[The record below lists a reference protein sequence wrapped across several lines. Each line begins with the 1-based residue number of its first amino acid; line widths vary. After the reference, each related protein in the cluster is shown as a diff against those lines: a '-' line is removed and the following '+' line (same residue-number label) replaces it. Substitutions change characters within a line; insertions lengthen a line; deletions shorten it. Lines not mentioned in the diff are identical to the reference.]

1 LLSVVHPSIGVAVAA
16 TPPNQDRRR
25 AFHVAK
31 FKPPHPLRNPI
42 RAQRMAAPATRSLP
56 DPSKSWTASATIQAV
71 GVDERQRDR
80 TMNQMFSAPVG
91 HTALQPRHDWQRAEA
106 QALYDLPFADLM
118 FQAQSVHR
126 ANFDPNHV
134 ETASLLSIKTGGC
147 AEDCGYCSQS
157 AKYETDVKATKLMD
171 RDTVVATAQRAKEA
185 GASRFCMAAA
195 WRNPKDKDLDRVCE
209 MVSAVK
215 QVGLET
221 CATLG
226 MLTPDQAQRLQDAG
240 LDFYNH
246 NVDTS
251 PEFYSKIITTRTMED
266 RIETLA
272 HARHAGL
279 KVCSGGI
286 VGMGEQVEDRL
297 GMLMLL
303 ANMPHHPESVPI
315 NMWQEVK
322 GVPVNDTAERPD
334 PIALVRMIA
343 AARIMMPQSVVRLSA
358 GRQYMTDEL
367 QALCFLAGANSIF
380 IGDVLLTTK
389 NPQINRDA
397 ALLDSLGIS
406 SALDNVKTPAN
417 PA

>member
-1 LLSVVHPSIGVAVAA
+1 MNMISAVHVTHSG
-16 TPPNQDRRR
+16 
-25 AFHVAK
+25 
-31 FKPPHPLRNPI
+31 
-42 RAQRMAAPATRSLP
+42 
-56 DPSKSWTASATIQAV
+56 SAT
-71 GVDERQRDR
+71 E
-80 TMNQMFSAPVG
+80 
-91 HTALQPRHDWQRAEA
+91 PRHDWQRAQA
-106 QALYDLPFADLM
+106 QALYDLPFSDLI

-126 ANFDPNHV
+126 GHFDPNHV

-147 AEDCGYCSQS
+147 PEDCGYCSQS
-157 AKYETDVKATKLMD
+157 AKYDTDVSATKLMD
-171 RDTVVATAQRAKEA
+171 RDTVVATAQRAKAA

-215 QVGLET
+215 ELGLET

-226 MLTPDQAQRLQDAG
+226 MLTGEQARRLQDAG

-251 PEFYSKIITTRTMED
+251 PEFYSRIISTRTMQD

-279 KVCSGGI
+279 KVCCGGI

-303 ANMPHHPESVPI
+303 ANLPRHPESVPI
-315 NMWQEVK
+315 NLWNEVK

-343 AARIMMPQSVVRLSA
+343 VARIMMPKSVVRLSA

-367 QALCFLAGANSIF
+367 QALCFVAGANSIF

-389 NPQINRDA
+389 NPQTDRDA
-397 ALLDSLGIS
+397 LLLDRLGIR
-406 SALDNVKTPAN
+406 SALDGVKSEVSQPGQA
-417 PA
+417 AL